1 MSTKRK
7 KTYIKQSFFSGY
19 GITIPLEGDLGFK
32 TVSFRTVFFYNCLKF
47 EVGDSLSGLIC
58 QSSHASPCLC
68 TVTNCTIILQEG
80 KITQGRFSPRK
91 TSYNHATI
99 IKTCKQRS
107 NFKRCFYTKRKFT
120 WSLLLATRP
129 AGGSRIS
136 DRNSTE
142 PTKQAPDHLLTTPP
156 SLLRALSRV
165 DHSLRT

>member
-68 TVTNCTIILQEG
+68 TVTNCTIILQER

-107 NFKRCFYTKRKFT
+107 NFKRCILKGNLHDLFCWQHAQPGGHAFLT
-120 WSLLLATRP
+120 AT
-129 AGGSRIS
+129 
-136 DRNSTE
+136 
-142 PTKQAPDHLLTTPP
+142 Q
-156 SLLRALSRV
+156 LSQQN
-165 DHSLRT
+165 